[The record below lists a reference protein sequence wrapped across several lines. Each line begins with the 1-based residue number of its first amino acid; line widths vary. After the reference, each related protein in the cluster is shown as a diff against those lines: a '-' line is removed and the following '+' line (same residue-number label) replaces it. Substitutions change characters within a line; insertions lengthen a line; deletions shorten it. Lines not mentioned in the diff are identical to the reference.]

1 MKSQARN
8 RQEQDKKVE
17 SLVGGSLDSLTD
29 LVPAL
34 STHLA
39 ATFPLV
45 VPAAL
50 LLPKRDALDRLASDI
65 WNAAT
70 RLGREQQPE
79 GTSSAERDKKAWKQ
93 SRLDLAEHM
102 FSKSDLDPH
111 RLAADTV
118 DMLTDTLFEIGRDM
132 FSKRQYEDAVRW
144 LDRAYDLIGER
155 NVEELDHDAVE
166 LRLSILNFLVRAC
179 LKMNTTESREKA
191 RGIVDLLDFDYGDKM
206 VVHLLK
212 LDVISSDPELEVE
225 QYYNVVVRMIRSI
238 VLTDANFRTVMHHAH
253 IIKGK
258 SPELACKAL
267 DKLLHEKLFSHEN
280 HQWIEKVAVTQI
292 WILADS
298 GDAQPPESLVG
309 LLEAVL
315 QNSRPFDAP
324 ATHAAQTI
332 LWKKIETLY
341 SQAKYLESESWC
353 NIALHP
359 LFAKAGDS
367 NKAKIS
373 RKIILCALSRQEHNN
388 ARKVFFQLPENEKN
402 NPMTRYLMYKSAIR
416 DQEPHLAA
424 ECLDAISRQPGRD
437 CTLLYA
443 CVVEA
448 QELRDQQS
456 AIIALQKALEKYD
469 YGAPTGV
476 HLPALLR
483 STIRLLVNQM
493 SASSDFKED
502 ALKEVCKVFEG
513 AAVQAT
519 KDRTPRPDMEQ
530 SEPIFTEKEL
540 EWFSRNSYNLA
551 LKHCGSAHPEHLL
564 CLLDKCIQFIGLL
577 QTALSKTN
585 SSGPAPDLI
594 LRLLLCHYLASCA
607 AIVLARSTDS
617 VTESLNAYITASRH
631 ACAFRNTV
639 SPLLNTSAST
649 NGSGSS
655 TNTNQPIDLG
665 VATKADLAAKR
676 AQLLRYELE
685 SALKRSDWDGLDA
698 LWDECFDNPLDAA
711 GSGAKESR
719 SSWYTRHLETL
730 ADLALVIHSELS
742 KVDTS
747 SASTTTTT
755 TRNHRARVLGVLQR
769 IVNQSCSG
777 SIGTG
782 ISRSG
787 AVVHLARWIRCLFQL
802 SIDSSNAL
810 EDPDAIP
817 LQCIGQ
823 ATSLISASSSS
834 TTGARREMNRGAS
847 GDDYDDYDEARGGGG
862 SGSHQRY
869 PQIEAEWLA
878 STAFNRGID
887 FYSAGDDARYK
898 VWAEKAIGLARVAEE
913 QRAGGGSGGQQ
924 RREPGGLYGTLME
937 RSKGLLRW
945 D

>member
-8 RQEQDKKVE
+8 RQEQEKKVE
-17 SLVGGSLDSLTD
+17 NLVG
-29 LVPAL
+29 
-34 STHLA
+34 
-39 ATFPLV
+39 TFI
-45 VPAAL
+45 A
-50 LLPKRDALDRLASDI
+50 
-65 WNAAT
+65 
-70 RLGREQQPE
+70 QYF
-79 GTSSAERDKKAWKQ
+79 AWKQ

-102 FSKSDLDPH
+102 FSKSDLEPY
-111 RLAADTV
+111 RLAADTA

-155 NVEELDHDAVE
+155 NIEELDHDAVE
-166 LRLSILNFLVRAC
+166 LRLAILNFLVRAC
-179 LKMNTTESREKA
+179 LKMNTTKSREKA

-225 QYYNVVVRMIRSI
+225 QYYSVVVRMIRSI

-353 NIALHP
+353 NVALHT

-388 ARKVFFQLPENEKN
+388 ARKVFFQMPENERN

-416 DQEPHLAA
+416 DQQPDLAA
-424 ECLDAISRQPGRD
+424 ECLDAI
-437 CTLLYA
+437 
-443 CVVEA
+443 EA

-456 AIIALQKALEKYD
+456 AIVALQKALEKYD

-493 SASSDFKED
+493 SASSDFEED

-519 KDRTPRPDMEQ
+519 KDRTPRPDKEQ

-564 CLLDKCIQFIGLL
+564 CLLDKCIQFVGLL

-585 SSGPAPDLI
+585 S
-594 LRLLLCHYLASCA
+594 
-607 AIVLARSTDS
+607 
-617 VTESLNAYITASRH
+617 
-631 ACAFRNTV
+631 
-639 SPLLNTSAST
+639 
-649 NGSGSS
+649 
-655 TNTNQPIDLG
+655 
-665 VATKADLAAKR
+665 ATKADLAAKR

-730 ADLALVIHSELS
+730 ADLALVIQSELS
-742 KVDTS
+742 KADTS

-755 TRNHRARVLGVLQR
+755 TRTHRARVLGVLQR

-782 ISRSG
+782 NGRPG

-834 TTGARREMNRGAS
+834 SSTTGARREMNRGAS
-847 GDDYDDYDEARGGGG
+847 GDGYEDYDEARGGGGG

-869 PQIEAEWLA
+869 PRIEAEWLA

-898 VWAEKAIGLARVAEE
+898 VWADKAIGLARVAEE
-913 QRAGGGSGGQQ
+913 QRAGGGRQ